1 MNNDTLIITGNKPLI
16 GDIRVSG
23 AKNVALKLCVASLL
37 TDEEIVIHNIPIIT
51 DVLLMLEILEHMGVT
66 VRREGHTVMIKN
78 ESIRS
83 HDVPLDKG
91 AHLRTSSMVI
101 GPLLARYGEARI
113 PNPGGCRIGARPID
127 RHIDGLRQ
135 MGATVEYHSHDGYF
149 YAKAQSLH
157 GIHFRFSKN
166 SHTGT
171 ETLILAAVLAKG
183 TTILENAAEEI
194 EIDDLIAFVNQMGA
208 NVRRTKSREIRI
220 EGVSSLHGATYTI
233 MPDRNEEVTFA
244 IAAAVTGGTIVV
256 HESQRHNLTSFIDA
270 MVKVGAKVEPIDE
283 KTTQYSRMGTIHPTD
298 IVTAPYPGF
307 MTDWQAP
314 WSILMTQADGV
325 STVHETI
332 FESRFSYV
340 SELKKMG
347 ARIDF
352 YDPLVDDPHE
362 YYNFNWNDRVD
373 GYHHAIRI
381 NGPTSLHNAILDI
394 DDLRA
399 GATLV
404 LAALAADGESYI
416 HGIDQIDRGYEDIEK
431 KLQSLGAHIARIKE
445 DV

>member
-1 MNNDTLIITGNKPLI
+1 MDTFIITGHKPLT
-16 GDIRVSG
+16 GEVRVSG

-37 TDEEIVIHNIPIIT
+37 TDKEIVIHNVPIIT
-51 DVLLMLEILEHMGVT
+51 DVLLMLEILEHMGCT
-66 VRREGHTVMIKN
+66 VRRDGHTVTIVN
-78 ESIRS
+78 TSLRS

-101 GPLLARYGEARI
+101 GPLLARYGEAKI

-135 MGATVEYHSHDGYF
+135 MGAAIDYRSQDGYF
-149 YAKAQSLH
+149 YATSSALH
-157 GIHFRFSKN
+157 GVRYRFPKN

-171 ETLILAAVLAKG
+171 ETMILAAVLAKG
-183 TTILENAAEEI
+183 TTVLENAAEEV
-194 EIDDLIAFVNQMGA
+194 EIDDLIAFVNLMGA
-208 NVRRTKSREIRI
+208 KVRRTKSREIVI
-220 EGVSSLHGATYTI
+220 DGVNSLHGATYTI

-244 IAAAVTGGTIVV
+244 IAAAVTGGDIVV
-256 HESQRHNLTSFIDA
+256 HDSQRQNLPSFIDA
-270 MVKVGAKVEPIDE
+270 CVRAGVTIEQVDK
-283 KTTQYSRMGTIHPTD
+283 KTTRYVRKGSIHPMD
-298 IVTAPYPGF
+298 IATAPYPGF

-314 WSILMTQADGV
+314 WAVLMTQADGV

-340 SELKKMG
+340 SQLKKMG
-347 ARIDF
+347 ASIDF
-352 YDPLVDDPHE
+352 FDPPVENPKA
-362 YYNFNWNDRVD
+362 YYNFNWKDRIA

-381 NGPTSLHNAILDI
+381 NGPSTLHNAILDI

-404 LAALAADGESYI
+404 LGALAAQGESYI
-416 HGIDQIDRGYEDIEK
+416 HGVDQIDRGYECIEE
-431 KLQSLGAHIARIKE
+431 KLQSLGAHITRIKE
-445 DV
+445 DI

>member
-1 MNNDTLIITGNKPLI
+1 MNTNTFIITGQKPLT
-16 GDIRVSG
+16 GAIRLSG

-37 TDEEIVIHNIPIIT
+37 TDEEIVIHNVPVIT

-66 VRREGHTVMIKN
+66 VRRDGHTVTIKKG
-78 ESIRS
+78 SIRS
-83 HDVPLDKG
+83 CTVPLDTG

-101 GPLLARYGEARI
+101 GPLLARYGEAKI

-127 RHIDGLRQ
+127 RHIQGLRQ
-135 MGATVEYHSHDGYF
+135 MGATIDYHTQDGYF
-149 YAKAQSLH
+149 YAKSSMLH
-157 GIHFRFSKN
+157 GVRYRFPKN

-171 ETLILAAVLAKG
+171 ETMILAAVLAKG
-183 TTILENAAEEI
+183 STVLENAAEEI

-208 NVRRTKSREIRI
+208 KVRRTKSREIVI
-220 EGVSSLHGATYTI
+220 DGVDSLHGATHTI

-244 IAAAVTGGTIVV
+244 IAAAVTRGDIVI
-256 HESQRHNLTSFIDA
+256 HDSQRQNLTSFIEMFIKAGA
-270 MVKVGAKVEPIDE
+270 MVEPIDE
-283 KTTQYSRMGTIHPTD
+283 KTTRYSQKGSIHSTD

-314 WSILMTQADGV
+314 WTLLMTQADGV
-325 STVHETI
+325 STVHEAI

-347 ARIDF
+347 VQIDF
-352 YDPLVDDPHE
+352 FDPAVENPQA
-362 YYNFNWNDRVD
+362 YYNFNWEDRIE
-373 GYHHAIRI
+373 GYHHAICIR
-381 NGPTSLHNAILDI
+381 GPSLLHNAILYI

-404 LAALAADGESYI
+404 LGALAASGESYI
-416 HGIDQIDRGYEDIEK
+416 HGIDQIDRGYERVEE
-431 KLQSLGAHIARIKE
+431 KLQSLGAHITRIKE
-445 DV
+445 DI